1 MSTAQVPG
9 EAERK
14 KFVEKLN
21 QFRCSLD
28 ASEQQMLDALV
39 QAARQAHTQDDVAAY
54 WFTASTGPSS
64 DVWSV
69 YSGTATYG
77 GQRASGY

>member
-21 QFRCSLD
+21 QFRGSLD

-39 QAARQAHTQDDVAAY
+39 QAARQAHDQGDVAAY
-54 WFTASTGPSS
+54 WFTSSRGPYA

-77 GQRASGY
+77 GVRAGGY